1 MNDNQQKLISVDDL
15 IEALPFPCW
24 VVDASFKTRHYN
36 SALVRLAGVENLKRD
51 ELLGQGVRSWFRIPE
66 LYEAIQRGPVAS
78 EKIEIQINGAQF
90 EIQCSPMGYGLL
102 LIVFQEVTSVRR
114 AEQFRSDL
122 VANVSHELRTP
133 LTAIKGFAETLQ
145 EDLKLGAVD
154 TAQDHVAIISRNA
167 DRLMSLI
174 DDLLVLSRLE
184 SGKDELQIQALDTQ
198 SITSQA
204 IDGLTELQRR
214 MGHQVKVECS
224 ASTVF
229 GDPLRVEQV
238 LTNLIGNALRYA
250 PATSGPVVVVWRETA
265 KDVVLEVSDSGPGIP
280 SELHDR
286 IFERFFR
293 IDFGRSRDSGGTGL
307 GLAIVKHILQRHGGR
322 IELESA
328 PGQGTRFLC
337 FFPKR

>member
-1 MNDNQQKLISVDDL
+1 
-15 IEALPFPCW
+15 
-24 VVDASFKTRHYN
+24 
-36 SALVRLAGVENLKRD
+36 
-51 ELLGQGVRSWFRIPE
+51 
-66 LYEAIQRGPVAS
+66 
-78 EKIEIQINGAQF
+78 
-90 EIQCSPMGYGLL
+90 
-102 LIVFQEVTSVRR
+102 VTSVRR